1 MQSRIFTRTLLA
13 DLFVFAVLHSLLSF
27 FCFFL
32 IGGFRPFLTAVVML
46 APFLGMTVVRL
57 KVNNL
62 AAFLG
67 LHFLLC
73 FFPIWIQVEPAT
85 ASLMFL
91 ALLIAAMHSMIMR
104 LRGGWWPER
113 GVTFIAV
120 GLNTSL
126 ALLVEYLGIP
136 APGRVLAF
144 WSFAMIAVHLVCSQT
159 SRVDSSLEILAGAAR
174 QPVQVTMRF
183 NNFILGIFMLPV
195 LAAGVIAA
203 LLPLDEAG
211 RMLVSFILSIYRWLN
226 DLFMR
231 LLAWLGGPAAEEPG
245 TAVRPD
251 LSGLLPQ
258 AREAPTWLKI
268 VEQLFI
274 WLIWAVI
281 IGAVAYAAI
290 RGLYSLYKQF
300 YAERAGEGEMR
311 EYIGPSLEPEDL
323 RKAFHGFRNRLPS
336 FGRSEE
342 ERIRRK
348 YYRKVRRHIRKGV
361 EVHPADTTGEIADRL
376 REREDVDE
384 LTGKYD
390 RARYNAKRDDKTNKK

>member
-251 LSGLLPQ
+251 L
-258 AREAPTWLKI
+258 
-268 VEQLFI
+268 
-274 WLIWAVI
+274 
-281 IGAVAYAAI
+281 
-290 RGLYSLYKQF
+290 
-300 YAERAGEGEMR
+300 
-311 EYIGPSLEPEDL
+311 
-323 RKAFHGFRNRLPS
+323 
-336 FGRSEE
+336 
-342 ERIRRK
+342 
-348 YYRKVRRHIRKGV
+348 
-361 EVHPADTTGEIADRL
+361 
-376 REREDVDE
+376 
-384 LTGKYD
+384 
-390 RARYNAKRDDKTNKK
+390 